1 MQGVVNVTRDRCRT
15 VAGFRFK
22 ATSGR
27 EPRINFP
34 RTVVED
40 DYYPTKIH
48 YFFYFEKSCVSWKL
62 GLFHSPQVCQICEC
76 AVGLVVGTA
85 DLQSFNIACPLR
97 TVPGSNISSLQFHSF
112 TAFYGTSRCANTCIY
127 DGLCCIRRV
136 SQMSRRAEMGVNIF
150 VFRIHTIHIAFLDAA
165 HTVVFCCFDFYQ
177 QSKSNKPGGCPAFLA
192 FSAASF

>member
-1 MQGVVNVTRDRCRT
+1 MSYHISTQVYLSCLLFWVRCFLGVGSCRFRFSVRYALFFQYCVVLVCMILIVLFSVFWVFWGCVQGVVNVTRDRCRT

-48 YFFYFEKSCVSWKL
+48 DFFYFEKSCVSWKL
-62 GLFHSPQVCQICEC
+62 GLFHSPQVCQVCEC

-112 TAFYGTSRCANTCIY
+112 TAFYGTSRCTNTCI
-127 DGLCCIRRV
+127 
-136 SQMSRRAEMGVNIF
+136 
-150 VFRIHTIHIAFLDAA
+150 
-165 HTVVFCCFDFYQ
+165 
-177 QSKSNKPGGCPAFLA
+177 
-192 FSAASF
+192 